1 MNHSLPK
8 QIPIDPCIREMKKTR
23 ITLPWQGTLNMR
35 SIVIRTIDVW
45 QNVMKNWNP
54 TWPMKISTSLT
65 PVVERIPI
73 FMNCTPKIIHEFLQI
88 RTSHKVTINK
98 TLLSFT
104 DKNTSIT
111 KNWTRKIKKKNYDI
125 IRPGAMDSLY
135 CVSFWP

>member
-104 DKNTSIT
+104 DKNTSNKNKGRWVDNSRIWT
-111 KNWTRKIKKKNYDI
+111 KSFLKTELVQKIERVK
-125 IRPGAMDSLY
+125 
-135 CVSFWP
+135 